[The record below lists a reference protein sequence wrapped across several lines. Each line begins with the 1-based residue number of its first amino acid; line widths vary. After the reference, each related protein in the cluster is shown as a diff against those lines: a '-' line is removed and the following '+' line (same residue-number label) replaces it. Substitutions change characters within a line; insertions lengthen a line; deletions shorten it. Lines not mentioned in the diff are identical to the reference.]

1 MPAELHRN
9 CKVFGSSLFVHGGVL
24 GCCMRWLAAVLAAG
38 LMCLVHDLTEHCS
51 YSYSSLVLTLVL
63 ALTYS
68 TDDEC

>member
-1 MPAELHRN
+1 
-9 CKVFGSSLFVHGGVL
+9 
-24 GCCMRWLAAVLAAG
+24 MRWLAAVLAAG